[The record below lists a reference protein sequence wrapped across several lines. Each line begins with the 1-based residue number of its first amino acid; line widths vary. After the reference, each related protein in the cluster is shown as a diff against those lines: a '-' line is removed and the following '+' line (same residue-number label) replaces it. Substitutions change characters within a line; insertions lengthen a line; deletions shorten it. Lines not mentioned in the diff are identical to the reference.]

1 MTRYTKLD
9 GRKALHKATDLSA
22 PRVASDDEQPEAST
36 SASPLPPPSV
46 PASSS
51 APATAST
58 TEAEAASDPKKLQS
72 RLKLLRLKI
81 KNAKSEEKK
90 ASLQGELAEVQQSLH
105 ASNGQKGKKVA
116 SEREGGGKRKRSNAD
131 DAAGAGETNPWKKME
146 AGKSLGYP
154 RHRSGCHAHPSPGF
168 PWTERRAKT
177 SASSEARRE
186 KRIAERN
193 SQTRCFACRAMG
205 HAAKDCPQA
214 LNSSTTAL
222 EGEEQ
227 SSEQPAPAT
236 TSTLTG
242 KETVGICF
250 RCGSTQHILARCRRP
265 APQVGSDLPFAT
277 CFVCQEK
284 GHLSS
289 KCPRNASHGVYPNG
303 GSCKL
308 CSSVEHLAKDCDLR
322 SSSATVATNATVGG
336 AKRQV
341 GADEDDFIDFAR
353 RKVEVDREEKREGK
367 KQKTAAIGGATAPKR
382 KVVSF

>member
-22 PRVASDDEQPEAST
+22 PRVAADDEQPTAST

-46 PASSS
+46 PAPPSAA
-51 APATAST
+51 APASI
-58 TEAEAASDPKKLQS
+58 TEADTASDPKKLQS

-105 ASNGQKGKKVA
+105 AANGQKGKKVA
-116 SEREGGGKRKRSNAD
+116 SERDGSSKRKRANAE

-146 AGKSLGYP
+146 A
-154 RHRSGCHAHPSPGF
+154 
-168 PWTERRAKT
+168 ERRAKT

-227 SSEQPAPAT
+227 SSEQPQKGA

-303 GSCKL
+303 GCCKL

-353 RKVEVDREEKREGK
+353 RKVEVDREEKRDGK
-367 KQKTAAIGGATAPKR
+367 RQKVAMGGGIAAPKR